1 MKISNR
7 ALYILA
13 LILLVPALLS
23 NLGLLAFIDDE
34 GIRSLVAL
42 EMELSG
48 NWITPTLHGDF
59 YYKKPP
65 LFNWIL
71 GAWYQITGQIN
82 EFHARV
88 PTAAILLGYA
98 TSIFAVL
105 RPKYGT
111 KFAFLSAFMLIT
123 CGRVL
128 FWESML
134 SLIDMTFSWVMFM
147 VFMVIY
153 HFMEKERYWLLFL
166 LSYILAALGFML
178 KGLPAIVFQ
187 GLTLLMY
194 FIYCR
199 QFKKL
204 FSLAHLLGG
213 LVFVAIVGG
222 YYAIY
227 DQYNSLEN
235 VFATLFTESSKRTA
249 ANFSVGDTIGH
260 LIAFPF
266 ELIYHFLPWTLL
278 VLAFLKKDA
287 LALIRKDRFITFCLL
302 AFGAN
307 IWIYWISPEVYP
319 RYFLM
324 LMPLVF
330 ISSLYLFDFHKKE
343 NTLVY
348 RLIDRLLL
356 VICILLSLASWAP
369 LFVDAIQFIPHL
381 VPKTLLGV
389 VLLSGATIG
398 YFYKKEQRFIY
409 LVLFLLGF
417 RILFNFFV
425 LPHRNA
431 DDYGDVVR
439 KQAQYLG
446 KTYQDQELYVYKD
459 LLMEPAL
466 SFYMTNAREDIIPI
480 KYQDFPKDALYI
492 VHPDTLPKLKFEIVD
507 SLMQRHR
514 DKPTYFI
521 GKIK

>member
-1 MKISNR
+1 MKISNK
-7 ALYILA
+7 ALYLMA
-13 LILLVPALLS
+13 LILLVPALFP

-48 NWITPTLHGDF
+48 NWVTPTLHGDF

-82 EFHARV
+82 EFNARV
-88 PTAAILLGYA
+88 PTVLMMLGYA
-98 TSIFAVL
+98 ASIFAVL

-111 KFAFLSAFMLIT
+111 KFAFLVAMMLIT

-134 SLIDMTFSWVMFM
+134 SLIDMTFSWVIFMLFM
-147 VFMVIY
+147 VVFHY
-153 HFMEKERYWLLFL
+153 MERERYWLLFV
-166 LSYILAALGFML
+166 LSYVLTAVGFLL
-178 KGLPAIVFQ
+178 KGLPAVVFQ

-199 QFKKL
+199 KFKQL
-204 FSLAHLLGG
+204 FSLAHVVGG
-213 LVFVAIVGG
+213 LTFVLIIGG

-227 DQYNSLEN
+227 NQYNALEN
-235 VFATLFTESSKRTA
+235 VFATLYTESSKRTA
-249 ANFSVGDTIGH
+249 ANFSIGDTIGH
-260 LIAFPF
+260 LLGFPF

-278 VLAFLKKDA
+278 VVAFIKKD
-287 LALIRKDRFITFCLL
+287 LLRLIRNDRFITFCLL

-324 LMPLVF
+324 LMPLIF
-330 ISSLYLFDFHKKE
+330 ISSLYVFNTHKKE
-343 NTLVY
+343 NTLLY
-348 RLIDRLLL
+348 RIIDRLLL
-356 VICILLSLASWAP
+356 VVCILLSLASWTP
-369 LFVDAIQFIPHL
+369 LFVESIQFIPNV

-389 VLLSGATIG
+389 AILSGATIG
-398 YFYKKEQRFIY
+398 YYFKKEQRFLY

-417 RILFNFFV
+417 RIIFNFFV

-439 KQAQYLG
+439 KHAQYLG
-446 KTYQDQELYVYKD
+446 ETYQDQELYVYKD
-459 LLMEPAL
+459 LWMEPAL
-466 SFYMTNAREDIIPI
+466 SFYMTNARGSIIPR
-480 KYQDFPKDALYI
+480 KYEDFPKDALYL
-492 VHPDTLPKLKFEIVD
+492 VHPDTLPKLNFEMVD
-507 SLMQRHR
+507 SLLQRHG

>member
-13 LILLVPALLS
+13 LILLVPALLT

-48 NWITPTLHGDF
+48 NWISPTLHGDF

-88 PTAAILLGYA
+88 PTVAIMLGYA
-98 TSIFAVL
+98 ASIFVVL

-111 KFAFLSAFMLIT
+111 KFAFLSAFLLIT

-147 VFMVIY
+147 LFVVIY
-153 HFMEKERYWLLFL
+153 HFMEKERYWPLFL
-166 LSYILAALGFML
+166 LSYLLTALGFML
-178 KGLPAIVFQ
+178 KGLPAVVFQ

-204 FSLAHLLGG
+204 FSLAHILGG
-213 LVFVAIVGG
+213 LVFVGIIGG

-249 ANFSVGDTIGH
+249 VNFSIGDTIGH

-356 VICILLSLASWAP
+356 VICVLLSLASWAP
-369 LFVDAIQFIPHL
+369 LFVDEIQFIPHL
-381 VPKTLLGV
+381 VPKTLLGL

-398 YFYKKEQRFIY
+398 YFYQKERRFIY
-409 LVLFLLGF
+409 LVLFLLGL

-466 SFYMTNAREDIIPI
+466 SFYMTNARGDIIPR

-492 VHPDTLPKLKFEIVD
+492 VHPDTLPKLEFEIVD
-507 SLMQRHR
+507 SLLQRHGNQS
-514 DKPTYFI
+514 TYFI